1 MLRYLKGTSN
11 LGIVSEVT
19 TIAYSDADGQEMS
32 GIEYPHLDVSN
43 AFTGGPVSWQSKMKS
58 IALSTAEWSMWHS

>member
-11 LGIVSEVT
+11 LGIVSVVT
-19 TIAYSDADGQEMS
+19 TIAYSHADGQEML

-43 AFTGGPVSWQSKMKS
+43 ALLEDLCRGRAK
-58 IALSTAEWSMWHS
+58 